1 MADTQGT
8 QDSPAVRRGVLLD
21 VDGTLVDSNYQ
32 HTIAWWHAFRRFGHD
47 VPMAEIHRS
56 IGMGGDKLVAH
67 LLGDDR
73 DAEQD
78 ADLDT
83 AHGAIFSTFWS
94 GLRAFDGAG
103 ELIRR
108 CAGDGLTVVLASSAA
123 EHELGVLRRIIDADE
138 SITAATSST
147 DAENS
152 KPSPDILQA
161 ALEAGALEAQHT
173 VFVGDSV
180 WDVKAAS
187 ALSIPS
193 VGIASGG
200 TSEAELREA
209 GAVTVYKDIRA
220 LLDAFE
226 GRPLQGL
233 AADHGA
239 AGGKGNSA

>member
-1 MADTQGT
+1 MTKNM
-8 QDSPAVRRGVLLD
+8 DSQEPRHGILFD

-32 HTIAWWHAFRRFGHD
+32 HTMAWWHAFRRFAHD
-47 VPMAEIHRS
+47 VPAAEIHRA

-67 LLGDDR
+67 LLGEDR
-73 DAEQD
+73 DASED
-78 ADLDT
+78 AELDAT
-83 AHGAIFSTFWS
+83 HGAIFSTYWS

-108 CAGDGLTVVLASSAA
+108 CAGDGLVVVLASSAT
-123 EHELGVLRRIIDADE
+123 EYELGIHRGIIDADE
-138 SITAATSST
+138 SITAATSSS

-161 ALEAGALEAQHT
+161 ALDAGGLEAAHT

-180 WDVKAAS
+180 WDVRAAA

-193 VGIASGG
+193 IGLASGG

-209 GAVTVYKDIRA
+209 GAVKVHKDIRA

-226 GRPLQGL
+226 DRPLQEL
-233 AADHGA
+233 A
-239 AGGKGNSA
+239 SASGQLA